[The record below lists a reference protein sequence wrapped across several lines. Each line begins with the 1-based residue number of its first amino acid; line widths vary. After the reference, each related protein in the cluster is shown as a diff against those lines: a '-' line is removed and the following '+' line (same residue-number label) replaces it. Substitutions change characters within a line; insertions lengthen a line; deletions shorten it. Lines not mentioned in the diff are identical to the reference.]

1 MKQVCVFE
9 EQENIFLVDLDF
21 ARVGVLDEVLD
32 DGRVHFV
39 DFDALVAGL
48 QNISYM
54 LCRLNIGKTSSLS

>member
-21 ARVGVLDEVLD
+21 ARVRVLDEVLD
-32 DGRVHFV
+32 DGGVDFV

-48 QNISYM
+48 QKVSY
-54 LCRLNIGKTSSLS
+54 I